1 MKVAYIFSPPW
12 DPKFPPYSMAL
23 FNASTKRQQHEFFGY
38 DLNVDLYNIAQK
50 EDKVLWEDQHSVQ
63 WQTRSDEIIQK
74 YSLFLDSFIDR
85 LLRQDTDLFAF
96 SINAHSKMLAL
107 FLAKRIR
114 FVVPDAMI
122 LFGGPQCFPSYDG
135 VRILE
140 NECVDAICTGEGDS
154 VWPAVLK
161 LFSEH
166 GSLSIDIPGIAY
178 RREDGTIVD
187 GGVPE
192 VVNNLNE
199 IPLADY
205 RGLDLSGYNNL
216 QLSTMTSR
224 GCINTCAF
232 CSERPNFIRYRY
244 RDAQNIYDEILKH
257 IEVVHQLKPLIS
269 RLLTQY
275 RSARRRRPVSA
286 HSRVLSVGQKAYSS
300 SDLYSDGFLVALRSH
315 LPLGELHKLL
325 RHVVP
330 AKWRRAIIPF
340 INFNDSL
347 INGMPKELDRLCDKI
362 IDSGIIFHWAGMALI
377 RKEMSRELLTK
388 MKVAGCIHLAWGLES
403 GCQRVLELMNKRFF
417 DMDVAKIVIKDAYE
431 VGINQSISLITGFP
445 GETEEMFGETVVFL
459 QEYKRYFSKIGVQPM
474 MIVNNSIV
482 YEKYQQYGIDY
493 ANSRDGLKWKSI
505 DGSNNYEMRLER
517 VEQLKSLLKDKII
530 TIDK

>member
-1 MKVAYIFSPPW
+1 MKVAYIFPPPW

-38 DLNVDLYNIAQK
+38 DLNVDLYNKARN
-50 EDKVLWEDQHSVQ
+50 EDKLLWEGQYAVQ

-74 YSLFLDSFIDR
+74 YTYLFNAFLEAVLKQEI
-85 LLRQDTDLFAF
+85 DLFAF

-107 FLAKRIR
+107 VLAKKIR
-114 FVVPDAMI
+114 SMVPDSAI
-122 LFGGPQCFPSYDG
+122 IFGGPQCFPSYDG
-135 VRILE
+135 VGILE
-140 NECVDAICTGEGDS
+140 NGCLDAICTGEGDS
-154 VWPAVLK
+154 VWPKVLK
-161 LFSEH
+161 FFSER
-166 GSLSIDIPGIAY
+166 GNLRIDIPGIAY
-178 RREDGTIVD
+178 RRNDGTIVD

-192 VVNNLNE
+192 VVNNLND

-205 RGLDLSGYNNL
+205 RGLDLSGYKNL

-232 CSERPNFIRYRY
+232 CSERPNFTRYRY
-244 RDAQNIYDEILKH
+244 RNAQNIFDEIMKH
-257 IEVVHQLKPLIS
+257 IEVVQQQKPLIS
-269 RLLTQY
+269 RLLTKY
-275 RSARRRRPVSA
+275 HSARHRRPVSA
-286 HSRVLSVGQKAYSS
+286 HPRGSLVEQDVSSS
-300 SDLYSDGFLVALRSH
+300 SDSYSDGFLVALCSH
-315 LPLGELHKLL
+315 LPRRGLRALL

-347 INGMPKELDRLCDKI
+347 INGMPKELDQLCDKI
-362 IDSGIIFHWAGMALI
+362 IDGGIVFHWAGMALI
-377 RKEMSRELLTK
+377 RKEMTRGLLTK
-388 MKVAGCIHLAWGLES
+388 MKAAGCIHLAWGLES

-417 DMDVAKIVIKDAYE
+417 DMDVAKRVIKGTYE
-431 VGINQSISLITGFP
+431 TGINQSISLIAGFP
-445 GETEEMFGETVVFL
+445 GETEEMFRETLTFL
-459 QEYKRYFSKIGVQPM
+459 KEYKRYFSKISVQSM
-474 MIVNNSIV
+474 MIVNNSLV
-482 YEKYQQYGIDY
+482 HEKHEQYGIDY
-493 ANSRDGLKWKSI
+493 DNSRNSLQWKSI